1 MIDIAK
7 EKSGVVKTKEGLRI
21 EEQKTERKKR
31 GNGGAP
37 TMGTTGKCNGEWDQD
52 FFTIPRPIAASG
64 GTETHA
70 VTN

>member
-1 MIDIAK
+1 MRK
-7 EKSGVVKTKEGLRI
+7 LR
-21 EEQKTERKKR
+21 EMRENE
-31 GNGGAP
+31 AP
-37 TMGTTGKCNGEWDQD
+37 TMETTGKCNGEWDQD